1 MLVGTLVNTASV
13 IVGALIGLLLG
24 NILPERLR
32 DTVMKGLGLCTLF
45 VGISGMLES
54 TNALIA
60 IISMAAGAVIGE
72 LCDLDGHLNR
82 FAAGLEKKIKRGR
95 EGGPSLAEGFVTASL
110 VFCVGA
116 MTIVGALNDGLTG
129 NHEMLFTK
137 ATLDF
142 VSSIIFASSLG
153 LGVMLS
159 AAAVFTIQGGIACL
173 ASLVAP
179 IIQQNPNTVP
189 EMTVVGS
196 ILIVG
201 ISLNL
206 LGIAKLKIMNYVPAI
221 FLPIL
226 LCSFM

>member
-1 MLVGTLVNTASV
+1 MLIGTLVNTATV
-13 IVGALIGLLLG
+13 IAGSLIGLLLG

-32 DTVMKGLGLCTLF
+32 DTVMKGLGLCTLA
-45 VGISGMLES
+45 VGIEGMLGGS
-54 TNALIA
+54 NALIA
-60 IISMAAGAVIGE
+60 IISVAIGAVIGE

-82 FAAGLEKKIKRGR
+82 FAEGLERRIQRGKN
-95 EGGPSLAEGFVTASL
+95 GVSIAEGFVTASL

-142 VSSIIFASSLG
+142 VSSIVFASSLG
-153 LGVMLS
+153 IGVMLS
-159 AAAVFTIQGGIACL
+159 AAAVLVIEGGVACL

-179 IIQQNPNTVP
+179 FLQQNANTVP

-196 ILIVG
+196 ILIIG

-206 LGIAKLKIMNYVPAI
+206 LGITKLKVMNYVPAI

-226 LCSFM
+226 LCMFM